1 MSLKTAAGQGS
12 SSFNRALDRA
22 FSFMKPDKGNIYSR
36 QKKICPV
43 CKSDNSADSSKNQN
57 KCVNCGFDLGKVQVT
72 RV

>member
-1 MSLKTAAGQGS
+1 
-12 SSFNRALDRA
+12 
-22 FSFMKPDKGNIYSR
+22 MKPDKGNIYSR

-57 KCVNCGFDLGKVQVT
+57 KCVNCGFDLGSVQVT